1 MNSEK
6 VLLVLLLGVALLLAT
21 HIQAAPSV
29 SIPQMKVPGNVTLT
43 VTVVPGGGRGTV
55 ATLLFT
61 PTAPGPVTLQ
71 SIYGYDTWFY
81 PVSPRAVYING
92 SPVTLPATVQ
102 MSSRTN
108 ITAVF
113 ASDVI
118 EATFTLREPL
128 FFTQNNVV
136 FDLSYPVSV
145 VRMTAQLTVS
155 TIIGSPTEICGVDVQ
170 VSLLFQNPVVSAS
183 VAHLSSGNLGTLEV
197 QGNTVVFDV
206 YGTPGFTVS
215 LNVDLAPVTI
225 GDYTVVVGGYTA
237 PPGATLFLTNDIVVQ
252 APNSTLITYF
262 NGSTSKPNSYGVYS
276 LEAAGIRRS
285 SFTLHP
291 AGPSDYVYTLV
302 YVNVGLVKYYKLN
315 LQEKS
320 SSEAW
325 ILTSSGFGN
334 QTLALV
340 VNGTKIIPKG
350 QDKLVNVHYILPYV
364 TSGWIAL
371 PGKSL
376 TYTVND
382 TTKSVDVVW
391 NNTAYKTV
399 VGTVYDLIVSVNKS
413 KSPRYVKTE
422 IARRVILYSEN
433 APSSVSINGKRL
445 SLSLNG
451 MYVLFTGSDV
461 LKVMNTRKTMEIQKN
476 IVHGIDFSGD
486 IDLVARIFVF
496 VHNHNS
502 TVAGAYVNLY
512 DANTGALLES
522 KYTDNNGLAMFIVP
536 PLKSYLVEVESAGEV
551 HTETVTITDTDA
563 LVEFS
568 VTAVPSQPIITI
580 DMAVLIMVFIAFA
593 MLILFAYY
601 VLSTRG
607 KVIVVE

>member
-43 VTVVPGGGRGTV
+43 VTVVPRGGQGTV

-61 PTAPGPVTLQ
+61 PTVAGPVTLQ

-81 PVSPRAVYING
+81 PVSPQTVYING

-113 ASDVI
+113 ASNVI
-118 EATFTLREPL
+118 QATFTLREPL

-145 VRMTAQLTVS
+145 VRMTAQLPVS
-155 TIIGSPTEICGVDVQ
+155 TIIGSPTEIWGVEVQ
-170 VSLLFQNPVVSAS
+170 VSLLFQNPVISAS

-206 YGTPGFTVS
+206 YGTPGFTADLIID
-215 LNVDLAPVTI
+215 LNPVTVS
-225 GDYTVVVGGYTA
+225 DYTVVAGGYA
-237 PPGATLFLTNDIVVQ
+237 VPPGAAVILTNNIAIRV
-252 APNSTLITYF
+252 PNATMFTYF
-262 NGSTSKPNSYGVYS
+262 NGSTNAPANHSVYLLGGAGVEK
-276 LEAAGIRRS
+276 LK
-285 SFTLHP
+285 FTLYP
-291 AGPSDYVYTLV
+291 GESDYVYRV
-302 YVNVGLVKYYKLN
+302 IRVNAGLVKYYKLN
-315 LQEKS
+315 LVAKTNNEGWVPTNF
-320 SSEAW
+320 A
-325 ILTSSGFGN
+325 FGN
-334 QTLALV
+334 LTFALV
-340 VNGTKIIPKG
+340 VNTSKIVPVG
-350 QDKLVNVHYILPYV
+350 QDKLVNRHYVLPYV
-364 TSGWIAL
+364 TTGWIAL

-391 NNTAYKTV
+391 DNSAYKTDL
-399 VGTVYDLIVSVNKS
+399 GTVYDLSVSVNRTKPPTYIVT
-413 KSPRYVKTE
+413 KIP
-422 IARRVILYSEN
+422 RRVILYSEN
-433 APSSVSINGKRL
+433 VPLSASGGGKHL
-445 SLSLNG
+445 SLSLSG
-451 MYVLFTGSDV
+451 MYVLFTGGDI
-461 LKVMNTRKTMEIQKN
+461 LKITNTYKTMETQKN
-476 IVHGIDFSGD
+476 IVHGIDFSGSV
-486 IDLVARIFVF
+486 DLVGRILVL
-496 VHNHNS
+496 VHDHNS
-502 TVAGAYVNLY
+502 SVSGATVNLY
-512 DANTGALLES
+512 DASSGMLLES
-522 KYTDNNGLAMFIVP
+522 KYTDESGLVSFTAI
-536 PLKSYLVEVESAGEV
+536 PLKNYLVEVDSAGEV

-580 DMAVLIMVFIAFA
+580 DTAVLIMVFIAVA